1 MSWSRVSWCARI
13 FTVNR
18 PDSPR
23 VSSDGVAL
31 SFPQS
36 EGDFRAAVDAQSA
49 RWPARILYSVFAVC
63 ATYAIVVFVW
73 YFVVGPI
80 PSLVPVAVISV
91 ILCVASYIGIKRF
104 NKWVVMRRLLRSKQ
118 GDIIGSTCT
127 ITVQNGVLTLSVDP
141 VGASMTMP
149 ASRLERVDQTMSHVF
164 LWTTR
169 VNVIPIPRQSVPKSA
184 LDALLLALSP
194 S

>member
-1 MSWSRVSWCARI
+1 M
-13 FTVNR
+13 
-18 PDSPR
+18 
-23 VSSDGVAL
+23 
-31 SFPQS
+31 
-36 EGDFRAAVDAQSA
+36 
-49 RWPARILYSVFAVC
+49 FAVC

-80 PSLVPVAVISV
+80 PSLVPVVVISV
-91 ILCVASYIGIKRF
+91 ILCVALYFGIRRF
-104 NKWVVMRRLLRSKQ
+104 NRWVVIRRLLGSKQ

-127 ITVQNGVLTLSVDP
+127 ITIQNGVLTLLVDP

-169 VNVIPIPRQSVPKSA
+169 VNVIPIPRQSVPQTD